1 VTVSDNCT
9 GEITI
14 SSDAPTS
21 FPVGATVV
29 TYVATVAAGNMT
41 RCTQTVTV
49 FDTTPPTLTCPLALT
64 VEPNAGC
71 TWVGDFG
78 QATATD
84 ADSDDALILITND
97 APGAF
102 PLGTTPVTWT
112 ATDPAGNSSTCTQEI
127 TVVDTTP
134 PTITC
139 PGENIATTC
148 TDAGGTVV
156 EFTAS
161 AVDNAT
167 VVCEPP
173 SGATFP
179 PGLTTITCT
188 ATDASGNTATC
199 SFQVE
204 GECGGLVRPGDC
216 DGNGEIALP
225 EPSCHEPA
233 SGSMIRSM
241 VGLSKEKKRPY
252 ATAKSY
258 I

>member
-1 VTVSDNCT
+1 MPGWLGCNQLTEIQPCPSQEKITRQNVPSTDLVDQLLLPAEPQIIQLAPGDTFREAGGRREGERGPRFAIVNLCGVPHPDPEVTVK
-9 GEITI
+9 
-14 SSDAPTS
+14 
-21 FPVGATVV
+21 PVLHPHTFVTRQGVV
-29 TYVATVAAGNMT
+29 
-41 RCTQTVTV
+41 
-49 FDTTPPTLTCPLALT
+49 
-64 VEPNAGC
+64 
-71 TWVGDFG
+71 
-78 QATATD
+78 
-84 ADSDDALILITND
+84 DALPAQYSTN
-97 APGAF
+97 
-102 PLGTTPVTWT
+102 TPF
-112 ATDPAGNSSTCTQEI
+112 C
-127 TVVDTTP
+127 P

-241 VGLSKEKKRPY
+241 VGLSKDKKRPY